1 MVPHTVL
8 DGWQQQQPASQDC
21 GCSHKSDAAIIDGE
35 IQQLLGK
42 GVLEETDPAYGQYVL
57 HFPQEE
63 EKWFLQINLESK
75 RIECIH
81 RVSTI

>member
-42 GVLEETDPAYGQYVL
+42 GVVEETDPTYGQYV
-57 HFPQEE
+57 
-63 EKWFLQINLESK
+63 
-75 RIECIH
+75 
-81 RVSTI
+81 

>member
-1 MVPHTVL
+1 MVPPTVL

-42 GVLEETDPAYGQYVL
+42 GVLEETDPTYGQYLWSVWSVTFSSGRKKMVL
-57 HFPQEE
+57 
-63 EKWFLQINLESK
+63 
-75 RIECIH
+75 
-81 RVSTI
+81 TD

>member
-21 GCSHKSDAAIIDGE
+21 GYSHKSDAAIIDGE

-42 GVLEETDPAYGQYVL
+42 GVLEETDPTYGQYV
-57 HFPQEE
+57 
-63 EKWFLQINLESK
+63 
-75 RIECIH
+75 
-81 RVSTI
+81 